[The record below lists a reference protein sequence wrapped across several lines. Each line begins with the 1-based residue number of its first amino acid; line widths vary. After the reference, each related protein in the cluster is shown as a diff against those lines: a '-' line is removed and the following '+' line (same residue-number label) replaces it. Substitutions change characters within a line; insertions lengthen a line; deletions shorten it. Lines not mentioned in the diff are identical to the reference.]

1 MLALTTLFTTIPAN
15 LQISTFTTPSL
26 PTTVVNLAGK
36 NKNEHEDEE
45 EEDVIEFQTFLLS
58 GKLPPTKPAKKQKS
72 KKSNVRNISI
82 IKTTTT
88 TTTTTPSPTPITP
101 TKVTP
106 TLTPTQLAAQNAQ
119 LTQTVVRVS
128 RENGIL
134 HQRLLLLET
143 KLSEQQKSSRS
154 SNLSTHINWVKDQE
168 KRAYRQEQLKLDQW
182 KNGLEKRTLEEVAPS
197 LSPTSTLQ
205 QVSLLLR
212 PLIDVLAPDTESDLN
227 FKSKSKSKSNSNSN
241 SNSNIKTQISRGANY
256 DPYYSE
262 EEGE

>member
-1 MLALTTLFTTIPAN
+1 MVDSVDIPRQPHPDKEHSNHKSSTRVLT
-15 LQISTFTTPSL
+15 
-26 PTTVVNLAGK
+26 
-36 NKNEHEDEE
+36 
-45 EEDVIEFQTFLLS
+45 
-58 GKLPPTKPAKKQKS
+58 PP
-72 KKSNVRNISI
+72 
-82 IKTTTT
+82 
-88 TTTTTPSPTPITP
+88 TPSPIPLTPP
-101 TKVTP
+101 TEV
-106 TLTPTQLAAQNAQ
+106 TLTPVQLAAQNNI
-119 LTQTVVRVS
+119 LTKTVVRVS